1 MPNNSRDA
9 INTELQAI
17 RSSMDAFA
25 GGKRCGILD
34 SKKLSE
40 EQLTEEELTSLMTR
54 IKNLYKLIA
63 ADVRGK
69 ITTLSISSIGTATE
83 SPPHIM
89 LARYLTE
96 RGEELNELLL
106 QLHEATELYD
116 DIQSSLSE
124 LKRRLREGGS

>member
-1 MPNNSRDA
+1 MPNRSRDT

-17 RSSMDAFA
+17 RSSIDAFT

-40 EQLTEEELTSLMTR
+40 EQLTEDELTLLITR
-54 IKNLYKLIA
+54 IKNLYKLVA

-89 LARYLTE
+89 LTRYLTE
-96 RGEELNELLL
+96 RAEELSELLL
-106 QLHEATELYD
+106 QLHETTELYD
-116 DIQSSLSE
+116 DVQSSLSE
-124 LKRRLREGGS
+124 LKRRLRKGEG